1 MEDFNSELKECGF
14 DLMTRLILCFYFK
27 PETIRA
33 VIDATMGGDN
43 NVDPLQSESTW
54 QTG

>member
-14 DLMTRLILCFYFK
+14 ELMTRLILCFYFK

-33 VIDATMGGDN
+33 VIDAMQDAPEDN
-43 NVDPLQSESTW
+43 DWRDSP
-54 QTG
+54 